1 MEALMS
7 VPAPEASIASLIATE
22 ERHPIELSCKAFEMK
37 AKIREGD
44 ERTLPGFQIIRGKT
58 EKNEHFEL

>member
-1 MEALMS
+1 MS
-7 VPAPEASIASLIATE
+7 VPAPEASIAWLIATE
-22 ERHPIELSCKAFEMK
+22 ERDPIELSCKAFEMK
-37 AKIREGD
+37 TKIRGGGN